1 MASSNDDAGHELDG
15 EVRTRLSQVLDGAI
29 VYATHDSARPT
40 NPRDVIVRTDGYQWE
55 DDDGAVGVLFEVTH
69 VPTVLF

>member
-1 MASSNDDAGHELDG
+1 M
-15 EVRTRLSQVLDGAI
+15 
-29 VYATHDSARPT
+29 YATHDSARPT

-55 DDDGAVGVLFEVTH
+55 DDDGALGVLFEVTR